1 MIIDKDSPEP
11 MTDAQA
17 QQEIARLDANA
28 TLHDVDWQGR
38 KVVWRRFGDGPP
50 LILVHGGH
58 GSWLHWI
65 RNIEIL
71 AQRHTLWIPDLPG
84 FGDSDEL
91 ALAAHAPDRM
101 QHLID
106 ALAGSLDSLLGRA
119 TPIDLAGFSFGAL
132 VASHLAVQRGGI
144 RRMAL
149 LGPAGHGTPRR
160 QLMSMENWRV
170 PERAAMLA
178 ALHHN
183 LSALMLYRPA
193 SADALAMAIHEVC
206 CVQTRF
212 RSKAISRPASLQ
224 ATLDRY
230 AQPLLLI
237 YGEHDVTGVPEDIGE
252 QLAEGHPGR
261 EWCVVPGAGHWVQY
275 ERAHDINQLLLSW
288 FGSDAAAFGS
298 GDSDGL

>member
-1 MIIDKDSPEP
+1 MTIDKDSLEA

-17 QQEIARLDANA
+17 QQEIARLDAKA
-28 TLHDVDWQGR
+28 TLHDVDWRGR
-38 KVVWRRFGDGPP
+38 TVVWRRFGDGPP
-50 LILVHGGH
+50 LVLIHGGH

-65 RNIEIL
+65 RNIEAL
-71 AQRHTLWIPDLPG
+71 AEHHTLWVPDLPG

-106 ALAGSLDSLLGRA
+106 ALAGSLNRLLGHA

-132 VASHLAVQRGGI
+132 AASHLAAQRGGI

-149 LGPAGHGTPRR
+149 LGPAGHGTARR
-160 QLMSMENWRV
+160 QHMTMKNWRV
-170 PERAAMLA
+170 PERDAMLA

-193 SADALAMAIHEVC
+193 SADALAMAIHERC

-212 RSKAISRPASLQ
+212 RSKAISRSASLQ
-224 ATLDRY
+224 AMLYRY
-230 AQPLLLI
+230 TQPLLLI
-237 YGEHDVTGVPEDIGE
+237 YGEHDVTGAPEDIGE
-252 QLAEGHPGR
+252 QLAENHTGR
-261 EWCVVPGAGHWVQY
+261 EWCVLPGAGHWVQY
-275 ERAHDINQLLLSW
+275 ECAHDINQLLLSW
-288 FGSDAAAFGS
+288 FDSDAATFGS
-298 GDSDGL
+298 SDRES